1 MILPLSGL
9 TFRSYLL
16 TRVKIPAF
24 ILDFIFANRVIIIGF
39 VLLELIILYLAIR
52 LAFALPEL
60 ILRDVGFRESL
71 KRSWQITK
79 RRFSRF

>member
-1 MILPLSGL
+1 M
-9 TFRSYLL
+9 
-16 TRVKIPAF
+16 
-24 ILDFIFANRVIIIGF
+24 
-39 VLLELIILYLAIR
+39 LELIILYLAIR

-79 RRFSRF
+79 RRFFQILGQFIIIGGTVLGFYGWLFLDIFRSNRRRNV